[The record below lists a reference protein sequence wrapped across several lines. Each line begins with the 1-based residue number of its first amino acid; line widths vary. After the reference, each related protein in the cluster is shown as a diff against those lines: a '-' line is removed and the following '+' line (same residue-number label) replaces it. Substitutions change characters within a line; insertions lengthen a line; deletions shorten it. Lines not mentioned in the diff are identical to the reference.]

1 MGEEALLMYNSATPI
16 DETHVHFRWLM
27 TATRHMV
34 DLAGEEF
41 MNGITKGVYDDFDI
55 WKYKVHRANPVLCEG
70 DTYLAQYRKWARQ
83 FYTNPVA

>member
-1 MGEEALLMYNSATPI
+1 
-16 DETHVHFRWLM
+16 
-27 TATRHMV
+27 MV
-34 DLAGEEF
+34 DIAGEDF
-41 MNGITKGVYDDFDI
+41 MKGLTTGVAQDFDI